1 MSIMNFIKSPKQ
13 WSGQNQPDQLL
24 HLQHT
29 INYANFYLEWK
40 SKYHTSQFGFFY
52 DSQTGKDT
60 DTLQIGNLPQELTN
74 QMWQLMW

>member
-1 MSIMNFIKSPKQ
+1 VV
-13 WSGQNQPDQLL
+13 WSKPARPAPTPLT
-24 HLQHT
+24 HYH
-29 INYANFYLEWK
+29 YANFYLEWK

-52 DSQTGKDT
+52 DSHSGKDT